1 MTIEACANLSCLSH
15 GADLRYICLH
25 GQTHQRT
32 RYYPKHLFG
41 MSQQYNQHTPEHP
54 WYGTGQGT
62 GNIAIRWTL
71 ISHLLITAYQSEA
84 TPWRIKSALC
94 DTIVKLDIDTF
105 VDDTKII
112 HGDEGAAN
120 IGDILRIVQDSF
132 RQWRGL
138 LHASGGTLNPPKCS
152 WTPFIWKYNNLGHA
166 RLMQPPMNS
175 NLQLT
180 ASDLE
185 GQQHNLKINKPDN
198 AVCLLGVHIAAD
210 SNNTKELTMLKQKQ
224 NKYVQFLL
232 WTPLSKCKAQVI
244 YKQCYLPTVT
254 YPLPATTVTPCEIY
268 NTQLTATSIFLT
280 RMGYPCHLPRC
291 VVYAPETVGGLG
303 ICHLGQEQGVQQ
315 TLQLLRHMRAN
326 TTNGQLHS
334 MTIDQY
340 QITAGTQQPI
350 LEDTQPL
357 PWISHGWISSICRFL
372 YTNSCQ
378 VQLQSPW
385 TPTPR

>member
-84 TPWRIKSALC
+84 TPWCIKSALR
-94 DTIVKLDIDTF
+94 DALVTLDIDAF
-105 VDDTKII
+105 VNNTNII
-112 HGDEGAAN
+112 HGDEGATN
-120 IGDILRIVQDSF
+120 ISDVLWIVQDNF
-132 RQWRGL
+132 QQWQGL

-166 RLMQPPMNS
+166 RLTQPPTNS

-185 GQQHNLKINKPDN
+185 GWQHNLKINKPDN
-198 AVCLLGVHIAAD
+198 AVRLLGVHITAD
-210 SNNTKELTMLKQKQ
+210 SNNTKELTMLKQEKKQ
-224 NKYVQFLL
+224 VCPIP
-232 WTPLSKCKAQVI
+232 PLD
-244 YKQCYLPTVT
+244 PT
-254 YPLPATTVTPCEIY
+254 I
-268 NTQLTATSIFLT
+268 Q
-280 RMGYPCHLPRC
+280 M
-291 VVYAPETVGGLG
+291 
-303 ICHLGQEQGVQQ
+303 
-315 TLQLLRHMRAN
+315 
-326 TTNGQLHS
+326 
-334 MTIDQY
+334 
-340 QITAGTQQPI
+340 
-350 LEDTQPL
+350 
-357 PWISHGWISSICRFL
+357 
-372 YTNSCQ
+372 
-378 VQLQSPW
+378 
-385 TPTPR
+385 